1 LQARCVAQLKRES
14 RIVLT
19 AGDYRFYWQ
28 NPIKCAS
35 VFVMLAMR
43 ARRDDLQTILFP
55 KVRGTIRYRTTIQF
69 S

>member
-1 LQARCVAQLKRES
+1 
-14 RIVLT
+14 
-19 AGDYRFYWQ
+19 
-28 NPIKCAS
+28 
-35 VFVMLAMR
+35 MLAMR